1 VARLNFLILDG
12 LLLDGWIQCSWNRDG
27 LSFMCPMKSIFI
39 QSSTRKIIIIIEVVV
54 IAMHLVRKVPLQPIN
69 E

>member
-1 VARLNFLILDG
+1 
-12 LLLDGWIQCSWNRDG
+12 
-27 LSFMCPMKSIFI
+27 MCPMKSIFI

-69 E
+69 EWDKSDAEVFELWKEGWIICI